1 MQADLRA
8 FENRLLTRNENRAQT
23 ASVVAA
29 CLSLLTS
36 APAKVLARFHE
47 LAPQKAASSVLAFFC
62 LIVPFLPV
70 FYVSLFN
77 SQLAR
82 RRAVRFTRARMEAA
96 STKGTVSDAA
106 VVEKLREVGDKAKR
120 WTAAQRDSW
129 ASEYHDWVSTGQL
142 PVEAK
147 KQQ

>member
-8 FENRLLTRNENRAQT
+8 FENRLLTRNEIRAQT

-82 RRAVRFTRARMEAA
+82 RRALRFTRARMEAA
-96 STKGTVSDAA
+96 SGTVSDAA

-142 PVEAK
+142 PVEGK